1 MKKSITFMIMIMF
14 VLSTAVFAERTE
26 DVEKEGDTKKV
37 EGVEKE
43 KKENNKDETL
53 FKGRHRNG
61 GYGALMLKG
70 MSINSSFGTLIGARG
85 AWIVNKSLAIGGA
98 GYALINQVDI
108 FDGIFED
115 SNEYKAEMA
124 YGGLFVELIANSR
137 KLLHVTLGTMI
148 GAGVVAQN
156 GRDTDYNVD
165 WDEAEVFFVVEPEV
179 SLMLN
184 ISRNFRVGLNI
195 SYRHVAGV
203 DCDWTSDSDLSG
215 MAGGLVFKIGRF

>member
-14 VLSTAVFAERTE
+14 VLSTAVLAERTE
-26 DVEKEGDTKKV
+26 DVEKEDETKKV
-37 EGVEKE
+37 ETVEKE
-43 KKENNKDETL
+43 KKEKNTDETL

-85 AWIVNKSLAIGGA
+85 AWVVNKSLAIGGG
-98 GYALINQVDI
+98 GYALIGQGDI
-108 FDGIFED
+108 FDGFFED
-115 SNEYKAEMA
+115 SNEYRAEMA
-124 YGGLFVELIANSR
+124 YGGLFIELIANSR
-137 KLLHVTLGTMI
+137 KLLHVTLGTLI

-156 GRDTDYNVD
+156 DRDNDYD
-165 WDEAEVFFVVEPEV
+165 GDRDEAEVFFVVEPEV

-184 ISRNFRVGLNI
+184 VSRNFRIGLNI

-203 DCDWTSDSDLSG
+203 DCDWTSNSDLG
-215 MAGGLVFKIGRF
+215 GLGGGLVFKIGRF